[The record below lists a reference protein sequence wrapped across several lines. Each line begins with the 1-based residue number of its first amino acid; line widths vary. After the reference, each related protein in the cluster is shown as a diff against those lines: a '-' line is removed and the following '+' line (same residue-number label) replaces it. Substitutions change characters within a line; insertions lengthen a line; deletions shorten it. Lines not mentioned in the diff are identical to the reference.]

1 MKGQK
6 QSRTDL
12 LEKKIDALIKVVQQ
26 LLDENAYLKDL
37 SVGTLETIK
46 LMDDYEDAIEKLR
59 AKVAEELVRQKRL
72 SPWKRLATRSGYM
85 GSGFLIAAQWTI
97 DPRLYVVG
105 FILVVIQTASRKQ
118 IGNLVAM
125 YTYLMGLLAM
135 DKSL

>member
-46 LMDDYEDAIEKLR
+46 LMDDYEDAIEKLKE
-59 AKVAEELVRQKRL
+59 KVAEESSK
-72 SPWKRLATRSGYM
+72 
-85 GSGFLIAAQWTI
+85 AAEANA
-97 DPRLYVVG
+97 G
-105 FILVVIQTASRKQ
+105 
-118 IGNLVAM
+118 
-125 YTYLMGLLAM
+125 
-135 DKSL
+135 